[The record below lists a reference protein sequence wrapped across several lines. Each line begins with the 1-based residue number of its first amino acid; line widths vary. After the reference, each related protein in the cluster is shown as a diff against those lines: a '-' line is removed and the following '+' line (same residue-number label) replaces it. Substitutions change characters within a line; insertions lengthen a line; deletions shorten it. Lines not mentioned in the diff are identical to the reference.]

1 VAAANDRR
9 RRIGVAAA
17 AVVAAVLMT
26 SLALLALGRITEEDA
41 PSTAPEGA
49 EFTTIPSEDGG
60 LAARLWTRNSKRLAI
75 LLHGFAGDQHDWDDT
90 IGPLQAELETPISV
104 LTFDFRGHGDSH
116 GENRDLE
123 GMSADVLAAIAFA
136 RSRGFSEI
144 VLVGS
149 SMGGAAAIVAAAE
162 DPAIVGVIALSAPAE
177 LGGLDAAA
185 AMASLSQPV
194 GLMAAKDDPSA
205 AQSLEKL
212 RDEAGARASL
222 AVIYP
227 GSAHGIELVEGDEGR
242 DRLARAID
250 RLWAD
255 EPVE

>member
-1 VAAANDRR
+1 MAAAHDRG
-9 RRIGVAAA
+9 RRIGVATA
-17 AVVAAVLMT
+17 AVVSAVLMT
-26 SLALLALGRITEEDA
+26 SLVLLALGRMTEDDA

-49 EFTTIPSEDGG
+49 EFTTIPSDGDG
-60 LAARLWTRNSKRLAI
+60 LAARLWTRNSERLAI

-104 LTFDFRGHGDSH
+104 LTFDFRGHGDSD

-123 GMSADVLAAIAFA
+123 GMSTDVLAAIAFA

-144 VLVGS
+144 VLVGA

-162 DPAIVGVIALSAPAE
+162 DPSIVGVIALSAPAE
-177 LGGLDAAA
+177 LGELDAVD
-185 AMASLSQPV
+185 AMASMSAPV

-205 AQSLEKL
+205 AQSLKRL
-212 RDEAGARASL
+212 REEAGARASL

-227 GSAHGIELVEGDEGR
+227 GDAHGVELVEGDEGR

-250 RLWAD
+250 GLWSD
-255 EPVE
+255 EAVE